1 MLIACGCFVVDVRVG
16 VVCLLFAGCWVV
28 VDCVSCGFVGY
39 LDCVAVGVCADLF
52 MWLGDG
58 CVGC

>member
-1 MLIACGCFVVDVRVG
+1 MVVLWLMPVLGWFVYYLLVAG
-16 VVCLLFAGCWVV
+16 LVVA
-28 VDCVSCGFVGY
+28 CVSCGFVGY

-52 MWLGDG
+52 TWLGDG